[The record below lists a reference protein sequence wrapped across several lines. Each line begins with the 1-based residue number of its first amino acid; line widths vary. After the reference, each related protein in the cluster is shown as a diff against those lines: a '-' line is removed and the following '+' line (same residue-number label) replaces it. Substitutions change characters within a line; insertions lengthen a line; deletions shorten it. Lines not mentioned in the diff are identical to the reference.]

1 MFGLG
6 DKWDLFTRKMV
17 LISYSTIAVDNEL
30 SRGKC
35 RCQKVSKVG
44 DAWLSFGERVRMSQ
58 KETLVKHTP
67 GRGNC

>member
-1 MFGLG
+1 MNLAEANLP
-6 DKWDLFTRKMV
+6 K
-17 LISYSTIAVDNEL
+17 
-30 SRGKC
+30 
-35 RCQKVSKVG
+35 KVSKVG

>member
-17 LISYSTIAVDNEL
+17 LISYSTIALDNEF
-30 SRGKC
+30 SRGLPK
-35 RCQKVSKVG
+35 KVSKVG